1 MQPSLVANIQPSSR
15 VKFKWLPIDQMF
27 KINKLSLLKKVI
39 NGRAP
44 ECPITSFSLQTQNRS
59 NKKEFNALNLELT
72 ISFTLMKTTLINN
85 TASNFTVDNLKLKSY
100 SDF

>member
-1 MQPSLVANIQPSSR
+1 MQPSPVANIQTSNG
-15 VKFKWLPIDQMF
+15 VKLKWLPIDQMF
-27 KINKLSLLKKVI
+27 NINKLGLLKKVI

-44 ECPITSFSLQTQNRS
+44 EWLITSFSLQTQNRG

-72 ISFTLMKTTLINN
+72 ISFTLTKTTLIDN
-85 TASNFTVDNLKLKSY
+85 TASNFTVDNLTLKGY